1 MPQLSAAEREDRN
14 IARMIPQHTRT
25 VIRREYRAAGSDV
38 KAHARIFAHYAR
50 KYGVSER
57 IIRCVVTP
65 SLWGGSS

>member
-25 VIRREYRAAGSDV
+25 LIRREFKTAGADEQAQ
-38 KAHARIFAHYAR
+38 KRICSHWSR

-57 IIRCVVTP
+57 VIRIINVP
-65 SLWGGSS
+65 ELWSRT